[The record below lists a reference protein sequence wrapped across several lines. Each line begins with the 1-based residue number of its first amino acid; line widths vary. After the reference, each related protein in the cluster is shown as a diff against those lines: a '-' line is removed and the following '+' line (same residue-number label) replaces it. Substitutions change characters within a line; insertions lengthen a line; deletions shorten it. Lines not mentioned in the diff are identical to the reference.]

1 MEFNDKKN
9 LASLCFFFFF
19 FFLVFNFRIL
29 LIQNAPEKIHPISPP
44 SPVLVVRHHNLPQ
57 NNQMPPLM
65 STNGG
70 SNYNRSMAQS
80 QCVANI
86 ENNPLNYERDWQ
98 LDDSSQSSFKPCP
111 QGSGSMTPL
120 PFHDSAHTMYEAN
133 SQLRSVHSSMD
144 GSGLDLNQIPN
155 SAQVM
160 PLMGGTSSNTIA
172 STSNPGHKT
181 EYGLFKVHSSGQ
193 HRGSSQHH
201 YPTSSV
207 FLENSDILDDKDYPK
222 LYHRHSAIMMAP
234 DSISCDSD
242 AKLRRYSD
250 TKLLH
255 TANNDDDDDDC
266 DLYMSEA
273 YDNQPMPIFNVAT
286 VLGASIPTNNMNETH
301 PENYQITDIIFDSNT
316 NTYDPLELN
325 IQEMLE
331 LDMATSRSGLRKPR
345 HSMNNVA
352 DGVDEKCNVHYSD
365 AGNNSTNTTPYV
377 NNPENRNMFKS
388 MPNLSASS
396 ENLLQK

>member
-1 MEFNDKKN
+1 MN
-9 LASLCFFFFF
+9 AS
-19 FFLVFNFRIL
+19 
-29 LIQNAPEKIHPISPP
+29 
-44 SPVLVVRHHNLPQ
+44 
-57 NNQMPPLM
+57 
-65 STNGG
+65 NGASG
-70 SNYNRSMAQS
+70 YNRSMAQS

-155 SAQVM
+155 SAQAM
-160 PLMGGTSSNTIA
+160 PLTGGTSSNTIA
-172 STSNPGHKT
+172 STSNNPLGQQQQQHKND
-181 EYGLFKVHSSGQ
+181 YGLFKVHSSGQ
-193 HRGSSQHH
+193 HRNSSSSNQQQQHHH

-234 DSISCDSD
+234 DTISCDSD
-242 AKLRRYSD
+242 AKIRRYSD

-255 TANNDDDDDDC
+255 TANHLDDDDDDEES
-266 DLYMSEA
+266 DLYMNET
-273 YDNQPMPIFNVAT
+273 YNNHPMPIFNVAT
-286 VLGASIPTNNMNETH
+286 VLGSSIPATTHDTH

-316 NTYDPLELN
+316 TGGTFDPLELN

-331 LDMATSRSGLRKPR
+331 LDTSRNVLRKPR
-345 HSMNNVA
+345 YSLNNVA
-352 DGVDEKCNVHYSD
+352 DGIDERCNVHYSD
-365 AGNNSTNTTPYV
+365 AGNDNYGGAVSNSGGGGGGSGAGVTNNTTAYV
-377 NNPENRNMFKS
+377 NNPDNRNMFKS

>member
-1 MEFNDKKN
+1 MFWFSFV
-9 LASLCFFFFF
+9 L
-19 FFLVFNFRIL
+19 FRIL
-29 LIQNAPEKIHPISPP
+29 LIQNAPEKIHPILPP

-57 NNQMPPLM
+57 HNQLPMLVNA
-65 STNGG
+65 TNGG

-86 ENNPLNYERDWQ
+86 ENNPSNYERDWQ

-160 PLMGGTSSNTIA
+160 PLVGTSPNTIA
-172 STSNPGHKT
+172 STSNNGHKGD
-181 EYGLFKVHSSGQ
+181 YSLFKVHSSGQ
-193 HRGSSQHH
+193 HRNTHH

-207 FLENSDILDDKDYPK
+207 FLENSDILDDK
-222 LYHRHSAIMMAP
+222 LYHRHSMMAP
-234 DSISCDSD
+234 DTISCDSD
-242 AKLRRYSD
+242 AKIRRYSD

-255 TANNDDDDDDC
+255 TVNINDDGEDVTVVAAAATAAPTMVVTGTNDM
-266 DLYMSEA
+266 YVSPKYE
-273 YDNQPMPIFNVAT
+273 NRPMPIFNVAT
-286 VLGASIPTNNMNETH
+286 VLGASISASSNDTPH
-301 PENYQITDIIFDSNT
+301 ENYQITDIIFDSST
-316 NTYDPLELN
+316 TGGTYDPLELN

-331 LDMATSRSGLRKPR
+331 LDMATSRTALRKPR
-345 HSMNNVA
+345 YSMNNVA
-352 DGVDEKCNVHYSD
+352 DGVDDKCDVRYAD
-365 AGNNSTNTTPYV
+365 AGNANATAYV

>member
-1 MEFNDKKN
+1 MNNSTNFWV
-9 LASLCFFFFF
+9 S
-19 FFLVFNFRIL
+19 FRIL

-57 NNQMPPLM
+57 NNQLPTLVNT
-65 STNGG
+65 SNGG

-86 ENNPLNYERDWQ
+86 ENNPSNYGDWQ

-111 QGSGSMTPL
+111 QGSGSMT

-160 PLMGGTSSNTIA
+160 PLVGTSPHTHA
-172 STSNPGHKT
+172 STSNNGHKSD
-181 EYGLFKVHSSGQ
+181 YGLFKVHSSGQ
-193 HRGSSQHH
+193 HRSAHHH

-207 FLENSDILDDKDYPK
+207 FLENSDILDDKAYPK
-222 LYHRHSAIMMAP
+222 LYHRHSMMAP
-234 DSISCDSD
+234 DSISCDDD
-242 AKLRRYSD
+242 AKIRRYSD

-255 TANNDDDDDDC
+255 AANDDDSNSAN
-266 DLYMSEA
+266 DLYVIQQQQQQQHQHHYE
-273 YDNQPMPIFNVAT
+273 NHPMPIFNVAT
-286 VLGASIPTNNMNETH
+286 VLGASISATSNDTPN
-301 PENYQITDIIFDSNT
+301 ENYQITDIIFDSNT
-316 NTYDPLELN
+316 PGGTYDPLELN

-331 LDMATSRSGLRKPR
+331 LDMATSRSALRKPR
-345 HSMNNVA
+345 YSMNNVA
-352 DGVDEKCNVHYSD
+352 DGDDEKCDVRYAD
-365 AGNNSTNTTPYV
+365 AGATTNTSAYV
-377 NNPENRNMFKS
+377 NNSENRNMFKS

>member
-1 MEFNDKKN
+1 M
-9 LASLCFFFFF
+9 
-19 FFLVFNFRIL
+19 

-57 NNQMPPLM
+57 NNQLPSLM
-65 STNGG
+65 NATNGS

-172 STSNPGHKT
+172 STSNTGHKT

-193 HRGSSQHH
+193 HRSNNQHH

-234 DSISCDSD
+234 DTISCDSD
-242 AKLRRYSD
+242 AKIRRYSD

-255 TANNDDDDDDC
+255 STNNDDDDFETDV
-266 DLYMSEA
+266 YMNQT
-273 YDNQPMPIFNVAT
+273 YDNQPMPIFNVAN
-286 VLGASIPTNNMNETH
+286 VLGTSIPTTLNETDS
-301 PENYQITDIIFDSNT
+301 ENYQITDIIFDSNT
-316 NTYDPLELN
+316 SGCNTYDPLELN

-331 LDMATSRSGLRKPR
+331 LDMATSRSALRKPR
-345 HSMNNVA
+345 YSMNNVA
-352 DGVDEKCNVHYSD
+352 DSIDIEKCNVNYSD
-365 AGNNSTNTTPYV
+365 AGNNTTNTTAYV
-377 NNPENRNMFKS
+377 NNTDNRNMFKS

>member
-1 MEFNDKKN
+1 
-9 LASLCFFFFF
+9 
-19 FFLVFNFRIL
+19 
-29 LIQNAPEKIHPISPP
+29 
-44 SPVLVVRHHNLPQ
+44 
-57 NNQMPPLM
+57 
-65 STNGG
+65 
-70 SNYNRSMAQS
+70 MAQS

-160 PLMGGTSSNTIA
+160 TIGCA
-172 STSNPGHKT
+172 STSTIGSASNSCHKND
-181 EYGLFKVHSSGQ
+181 YGVFKVHSSGPHRSSQ
-193 HRGSSQHH
+193 HQHH

-222 LYHRHSAIMMAP
+222 LYHRHSTIMMAP
-234 DSISCDSD
+234 DAISCDND
-242 AKLRRYSD
+242 AKTRRYSD
-250 TKLLH
+250 TKLLN
-255 TANNDDDDDDC
+255 ASNDDYDDYDDEQRM
-266 DLYMSEA
+266 YMA
-273 YDNQPMPIFNVAT
+273 RHYTDQPMPIFNV
-286 VLGASIPTNNMNETH
+286 LGAAIPTTLDEAH
-301 PENYQITDIIFDSNT
+301 AENYQVTDIIFDAN
-316 NTYDPLELN
+316 NAGGTYDPLELN

-331 LDMATSRSGLRKPR
+331 LDSRNALRKPR
-345 HSMNNVA
+345 YSMNNVA
-352 DGVDEKCNVHYSD
+352 DGGDDKCQPHYTD
-365 AGNNSTNTTPYV
+365 APSTAACV
-377 NNPENRNMFKS
+377 NNPDNRNMFKS

>member
-1 MEFNDKKN
+1 
-9 LASLCFFFFF
+9 
-19 FFLVFNFRIL
+19 
-29 LIQNAPEKIHPISPP
+29 
-44 SPVLVVRHHNLPQ
+44 
-57 NNQMPPLM
+57 
-65 STNGG
+65 
-70 SNYNRSMAQS
+70 MAQS

-111 QGSGSMTPL
+111 QGSTTGSMTPL

-155 SAQVM
+155 SAQAM
-160 PLMGGTSSNTIA
+160 PLTGGISSNTIA
-172 STSNPGHKT
+172 STSNPGQHKND
-181 EYGLFKVHSSGQ
+181 YGLFKIHTNGQQ
-193 HRGSSQHH
+193 HRNNINQHQH

-234 DSISCDSD
+234 DTISCDND
-242 AKLRRYSD
+242 AKIRRYSD

-255 TANNDDDDDDC
+255 SAHNVDDDDDEN
-266 DLYMSEA
+266 DLYMNET
-273 YDNQPMPIFNVAT
+273 YNNHPMPIFNVAN
-286 VLGASIPTNNMNETH
+286 VLGASIPTTTHENH

-316 NTYDPLELN
+316 TGGTYDPLELN

-331 LDMATSRSGLRKPR
+331 LDIATSRNALRKPR
-345 HSMNNVA
+345 YSMNNVA
-352 DGVDEKCNVHYSD
+352 DGVDEKCKNVHYSD
-365 AGNNSTNTTPYV
+365 TGNDDNNSSTINNTTPYV
-377 NNPENRNMFKS
+377 NNPDNRNMFKS